1 VTKAFSLDQYDS
13 TIEVTDADWWAE
25 FKNETPQER
34 LQRLEDTYLGER
46 SSADIKRAGRKG
58 RRQVKKHIKTRVD
71 HEHGYDEMCGTYRY
85 SFSSCY
91 LLEKDEPDGKLLKYG
106 SCRLVKYCQ
115 KDNWKTQKKQCTGRK

>member
-58 RRQVKKHIKTRVD
+58 RRQVKKHIKTRID
-71 HEHGYDEMCGTYRY
+71 HEHGYDEMCA
-85 SFSSCY
+85 SCY
-91 LLEKDEPDGKLLKYG
+91 LLEKDEPDGKLLKCG
-106 SCRLVKYCQ
+106 SCRLVKCCSSKYP